1 MIRSRWIRAVVSPAR
16 SLNGQWIYFSDAS
29 IRGKKAKRE
38 EDSVQPI
45 QIFTNGPI
53 VIIGKKWAVSA
64 YQQIIIGQKAKYWL
78 NRCADIILVLK

>member
-29 IRGKKAKRE
+29 IRDKKAKRE